1 MLESDQLNQDSCLKI
16 LIVEDDPDLLS
27 TLVQVLQEE
36 NYAVDAVGSGLD
48 AINLAAK
55 GSYDLLITD
64 IKLPGVNGLAALEQI
79 KANSPAT
86 AGIVITGY
94 STEEDAVRAARL
106 RVENYL
112 TKPFRI
118 DDFLTTV
125 ERIAQEKKKKQL
137 RLNRQRTQLEGIRWL
152 TSELVFAKV
161 NIEPNSLANKLDSY
175 VKVKLSECQDST
187 EKLAASNA
195 MLWAI
200 LETYN
205 LQLPDSL
212 WANIPEHLAYLREG
226 SMAKKIKELAAELL
240 NPKDDELPEANESVE
255 AEDDNLGASLLSI
268 ALALEGSG
276 HIQEASQAFLELQTN
291 GNPYSLYHA
300 SFGLARLARRTRQLS
315 ELRMHLENGVKAAR
329 ELGPLAECQA
339 LTEQGILL
347 ALSGGAD
354 GLEPLNKAVSLAK
367 QLKET
372 SSYAIGWLAL
382 AHFYQTKIGNPARYL
397 KELYRIE
404 HFASAVD
411 AAGWLIEYLLGC
423 ELDEIGQKFLQKLI
437 RSAPKS
443 FYYFVEKIEDEKKA
457 LKALDYLNLATEPAR
472 NLALHRFQTFNSLA
486 IRKQV
491 ENYKLGTR
499 DTTRNQSML
508 RLFSF
513 SGIQAFRDDEQLPIQ
528 RKKPLTVLLFML
540 VRNAPIGE
548 ALLIEQFWPGDET
561 KGRMS
566 LRSNLYYLRK
576 LIAPEELNLPDP
588 IERRAPGLSISKEIP
603 IWFDYWEFNSLIERG
618 KGLTD
623 SLPQRAIEFF
633 RSACRLYRGPFL
645 ENIYDDWA
653 LTVREQC
660 QADISAALQF
670 LARQSLAIESWAEAH
685 EHALRGLHCNEL
697 DQPFYELDML
707 ALIKLGRQHEALRLY
722 EQAST
727 LLEREL
733 SLEPSIEMIRLREL
747 AKLNI

>member
-1 MLESDQLNQDSCLKI
+1 MLESDQPNQESCLKI
-16 LIVEDDPDLLS
+16 LLVEDDPDLRS
-27 TLVQVLQEE
+27 TLAQVLQEE
-36 NYAVDAVGSGLD
+36 NYAVNAVGSGLD
-48 AINLAAK
+48 AIELAAK
-55 GSYDLLITD
+55 GSYDLLVTD
-64 IKLPGVNGLAALEQI
+64 IKLPGVNGLSALEQI

-94 STEEDAVRAARL
+94 STEEDAVRATRL

-125 ERIAQEKKKKQL
+125 ERVAQKKQKKQL
-137 RLNRQRTQLEGIRWL
+137 RLNRLRTQLEGIRWL
-152 TSELVFAKV
+152 TSELVCAKV
-161 NIEPNSLANKLDSY
+161 NLEPNSLAHKLDSQ
-175 VKVKLSECQDST
+175 VKIKLPECQDLT
-187 EKLAASNA
+187 EKLAASTA

-200 LETYN
+200 LETYG

-212 WANIPEHLAYLREG
+212 WANIPEHLAYLHEG
-226 SMAKKIKELAAELL
+226 SMAKKIKELARELC
-240 NPKDDELPEANESVE
+240 DQESDELPEAGESYE

-276 HIQEASQAFLELQTN
+276 HTQEASRAFLELQTN
-291 GNPYSLYHA
+291 SNPYSLYHA
-300 SFGLARLARRTRQLS
+300 SFGLARLARRSRHFA
-315 ELRMHLENGVKAAR
+315 ELRAHLENGVKAAR
-329 ELGPLAECQA
+329 ELGPLTECQA
-339 LTEQGILL
+339 LIEQGILL

-354 GLEPLNKAVSLAK
+354 GLEPLNEAVILAK

-382 AHFYQTKIGNPARYL
+382 AHFYQAQIGNPARYL
-397 KELYRIE
+397 KELYRLE
-404 HFASAVD
+404 HFTSAVD
-411 AAGWLIEYLLGC
+411 ASGWLIEYLLGC

-443 FYYFVEKIEDEKKA
+443 FYYFIEKTEDEKKA
-457 LKALDYLNLATEPAR
+457 LKTLDYLNLASESAKK
-472 NLALHRFQTFNSLA
+472 LAIHRFQSFNSPAL
-486 IRKQV
+486 RKQV
-491 ENYKLGTR
+491 ENFKLGTKG
-499 DTTRNQSML
+499 TTLNQSML

-513 SGIQAFRDDEQLPIQ
+513 SGIQVFRDDEQLPIQ
-528 RKKPLTVLLFML
+528 RKKPLAVLLFML
-540 VRNAPIGE
+540 VRNAPVGE
-548 ALLIEQFWPGDET
+548 SILIEQFWPGDEA

-566 LRSNLYYLRK
+566 LRSNLYFLRK
-576 LIAPEELNLPDP
+576 LIAPEEFNLPDP
-588 IERRAPGLSISKEIP
+588 IERQAPGLIVSKEIP

-618 KGLTD
+618 KGLID

-645 ENIYDDWA
+645 ENVYDDWA
-653 LTVREQC
+653 LIIREQC
-660 QADISAALQF
+660 QADMSAALQF

-685 EHALRGLHCNEL
+685 EHASRGLHCNAL

-707 ALIKLGRQHEALRLY
+707 ALIKLGRQHEALLLY